1 MESSPREDAVKVAE
15 MATDLE
21 YHINLVEKAATEFE
35 KSDCNFERSSV
46 WVEYYQTALCATEK
60 LFMKGRVNSM
70 LQTSVLSYFKKSPWP
85 PHPSVTAGSQCEELR
100 PWQRS

>member
-15 MATDLE
+15 MAKDLE

-60 LFMKGRVNSM
+60 FV
-70 LQTSVLSYFKKSPWP
+70 TSF
-85 PHPSVTAGSQCEELR
+85 
-100 PWQRS
+100 